1 MEERKLNIIQNESG
15 NNISSRLDHLPITS
29 IHKKVIAALA
39 IVYFFEFADLN
50 TFSYVAP
57 ALKKH
62 WGMSVST
69 IGIVTSC
76 SFLGMFLGSAFGGW
90 VADRF
95 GRRNAIITNTMF
107 FSILSLLTAF
117 AWDPVSLGVLRFLT
131 GMGASAALV
140 NANTYISEF
149 FPSASRGKYQGI
161 TIAVGLLGIPLTA
174 WASSYFVTLGPD
186 GWRYVFAW
194 GALGLLSIFFLRKL
208 VEIPRWHFARGD
220 FTKAEAIMQRI
231 EDTVRLEKG
240 ELPTITEVIL
250 KPKAQLKTGSLIEL
264 FKGKYLGRTSIL
276 TLTWIFQTIGF
287 YGFSSWVPTLLVQH
301 GIELN
306 KSLVYSSLITIG
318 APLGALVGA
327 FISDRFERKW
337 NLAVSSIVIAICVL
351 LYGMTFNPV
360 FLISFGFLVNLVER
374 VFSSNLYTYTSELYP
389 TEIRATGYGFTYGIG
404 RVSNVLGPIVISYFI
419 IHLGNMSVF
428 SLIAAT
434 WIGSAVAL
442 SFGPKTNKRNLDEIN
457 SDDPIK
463 VQQSSVTVK

>member
-1 MEERKLNIIQNESG
+1 MNITRNESG
-15 NNISSRLDHLPITS
+15 NNISSRLDRLPITS
-29 IHKKVIAALA
+29 IHRKVIAALA

-69 IGIVTSC
+69 IGLVTSC

-95 GRRNAIITNTMF
+95 GRRNAIIANTVF

-131 GMGASAALV
+131 GMGASAALI
-140 NANTYISEF
+140 NANTYVSEF
-149 FPSASRGKYQGI
+149 FPSASRGKYQGM

-174 WASSYFVTLGPD
+174 WVSSYLVTLGPD

-194 GALGLLSIFFLRKL
+194 GALGLFSIYFLRKL

-220 FTKAEAIMQRI
+220 FKKAEAIMQKI
-231 EDTVRLEKG
+231 EETVLLEKG
-240 ELPTITEVIL
+240 ELPPITDVL
-250 KPKAQLKTGSLIEL
+250 LRPRTQLKAGSLIEI

-276 TLTWIFQTIGF
+276 TLTWVFQTIGF

-306 KSLVYSSLITIG
+306 KSLIYSSLITVG

-337 NLAVSSIVIAICVL
+337 NLAVSSIIIAICVL
-351 LYGMTFNPV
+351 LYGMTFNPL
-360 FLISFGFLVNLVER
+360 FLISFGFLVNLMER
-374 VFSSNLYTYTSELYP
+374 VYSSNLYAYTSELYP

-404 RVSNVLGPIVISYFI
+404 RVSNVLGPIIISYFI
-419 IHLGNMSVF
+419 INFGNMSVF

-434 WIGSAVAL
+434 WIGSAIAL

-457 SDDPIK
+457 SEEPKIVGRESIPMK
-463 VQQSSVTVK
+463 